1 MSLASTSTLKAQL
14 KASLG
19 PNSDR
24 YFSVLSQFICG
35 LLSRVEF
42 EEAVR
47 QHLTTQ
53 HLLQLHNALVIS
65 LFDASSHQRP
75 RSPPPGSP
83 TRHQRKRLRIWPY
96 QGPGENEGPRSSR
109 LKRWVVG
116 VGRKERD
123 RTRSLQ
129 NAPSVS
135 ARLDRGEIARERAI
149 VVLPERSEPS
159 GSRLPLTLS
168 TMSRSL
174 NIQHIFDRMNLI
186 SAQWNLGTPQKNVAP
201 LLLLALEVRNLSSS
215 SRMFLLTLL
224 LGQAKT
230 IDNPCVYTNL
240 FLTGHLLYHHLCPT
254 HTIHAFSFVLR
265 HIIHNLPR
273 HPSQSICG
281 RHALARRGSHA

>member
-14 KASLG
+14 KTSLG
-19 PNSDR
+19 PKSDQ

-35 LLSRVEF
+35 MLSRVEF

-53 HLLQLHNALVIS
+53 QLLQLHNALVIS

-83 TRHQRKRLRIWPY
+83 TRHQKKRRRIWPY

-116 VGRKERD
+116 VGKKERD
-123 RTRSLQ
+123 RTRSLPA
-129 NAPSVS
+129 APPVLPT
-135 ARLDRGEIARERAI
+135 LDRGEIARERAVI
-149 VVLPERSEPS
+149 VLPERGDPP

-186 SAQWNLGTPQKNVAP
+186 SAQWNLGTPPKNVP
-201 LLLLALEVRNLSSS
+201 HLLLLALEVRSFSPSLCVSSP
-215 SRMFLLTLL
+215 TLHP
-224 LGQAKT
+224 GQAKT
-230 IDNPCVYTNL
+230 INNSRVYT
-240 FLTGHLLYHHLCPT
+240 HLLLARHLLHYDLRPT
-254 HTIHAFSFVLR
+254 HPIHAFSFVLR
-265 HIIHNLPR
+265 HIIHHLPS
-273 HPSQSICG
+273 HPSQSIRGC
-281 RHALARRGSHA
+281 HALAQRESYA